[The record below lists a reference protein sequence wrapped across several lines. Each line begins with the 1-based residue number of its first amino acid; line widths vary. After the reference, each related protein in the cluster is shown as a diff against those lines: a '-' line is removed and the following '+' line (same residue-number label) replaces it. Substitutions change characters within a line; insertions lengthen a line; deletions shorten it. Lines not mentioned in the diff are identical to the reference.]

1 MIEFLNMDKISS
13 KDIIK
18 VIHMK
23 NDEGEDRSINIIK
36 NGEDKV
42 SISINIHRYM
52 TDDEGFRVDTGIM
65 DHILVATFEMINGG
79 ICVTRHAE
87 AMRKDDSKFKRKNI
101 VDKIFYGTSKEDIEI
116 MSIIERHLEGVSI

>member
-13 KDIIK
+13 KDILK

-36 NGEDKV
+36 NGNDKV
-42 SISINIHRYM
+42 SMS
-52 TDDEGFRVDTGIM
+52 IM

-87 AMRKDDSKFKRKNI
+87 AMRKDDSKFKKKNI
-101 VDKIFYGTSKEDIEI
+101 VDKIFYGSSKEDMEI

>member
-13 KDIIK
+13 KDILK

-36 NGEDKV
+36 NGEDKI
-42 SISINIHRYM
+42 SISINVHRYM

-79 ICVTRHAE
+79 ICVTRHSE
-87 AMRKDDSKFKRKNI
+87 AMRKDDSKFKKKNI
-101 VDKIFYGTSKEDIEI
+101 VDKIFYGSSKEDMEI
-116 MSIIERHLEGVSI
+116 MSIIERHLEGVNV